1 MTAAAADTFTLETP
15 SDREITVTRRFDA
28 PRTFVFD
35 AFTRAQIAKR
45 WFYGP
50 DDWPLVDCAIDL
62 KVGGPLRFVWA
73 RRDDGQPAIG
83 EARCGLSGVYHEIEP
98 PACTVHTELF
108 DEDWT
113 GGETLVTTRFD
124 DRGEQTS
131 VSVTVRYTSRAARD
145 AVLETDMIAGWQE
158 MYERL
163 DALAREREPVS
174 L

>member
-15 SDREITVTRRFDA
+15 SDREIAVTRRFDA
-28 PRTFVFD
+28 PRTFVFH
-35 AFTRAQIAKR
+35 AFTRAEIAKR
-45 WFYGP
+45 WFYGS

-73 RRDDGQPAIG
+73 RRNDGQSTNG
-83 EARCGLSGVYHEIEP
+83 EAQCGLSGVYREIEP
-98 PACTVHTELF
+98 LVRTVHTELF
-108 DEDWT
+108 DQDWT

-124 DRGEQTS
+124 DRREQTA
-131 VSVTVRYTSRAARD
+131 VSVIVRYASRAARD
-145 AVLETDMIAGWQE
+145 AVLDTDMIAGWRQ

-163 DALAREREPVS
+163 DALARERGPVS